1 MVYNKSTKWRI
12 VSSGDTYRLICKE
25 PLSKWQEVNNL
36 FSGMT
41 NHSLDSKGRI
51 ILPLN
56 FREQLG
62 ESFFLTCG
70 FEDCLQIMSK
80 EHFNHLREQI
90 AQLPGDKALAL
101 QYILIAPAV
110 EVSPNS
116 QGRIQI
122 PQSLREKAGLEKDV
136 TVVGMDSRIEIWDT
150 QKLDAFIK
158 KQKEQ
163 SIKEALELLKL

>member
-1 MVYNKSTKWRI
+1 M
-12 VSSGDTYRLICKE
+12 SS
-25 PLSKWQEVNNL
+25 
-36 FSGMT
+36 
-41 NHSLDSKGRI
+41 
-51 ILPLN
+51 
-56 FREQLG
+56 
-62 ESFFLTCG
+62 
-70 FEDCLQIMSK
+70 
-80 EHFNHLREQI
+80 EHFNKLREQI

-101 QYILIAPAV
+101 QYVLIAPAV

-136 TVVGMDSRIEIWDT
+136 TVVGMDSRIEIWDST
-150 QKLDAFIK
+150 KLDAFIK